1 MYLTDIPFIAD
12 FMNNSYTFDLDA
24 ACVYYF
30 SAGSDVAYAGD
41 QNFTSMTFGANLDD
55 DTVGAEGTVAYWPAE
70 DSENSVTAYLKLF
83 IPKKELKPA
92 VEEKKYIEIEG

>member
-30 SAGSDVAYAGD
+30 SVGSDVAYAGD

-55 DTVGAEGTVAYWPAE
+55 DTVGAEGTVAERGQTAGNRERSAPPVLGAR
-70 DSENSVTAYLKLF
+70 SVVF
-83 IPKKELKPA
+83 M
-92 VEEKKYIEIEG
+92 G